1 MANKW
6 LMHVK
11 KTMTTMKS
19 RGTYKKGDG
28 LKKVIMEAKKSYKK
42 HKGGAEHTDSSSDDT
57 ATTSMAPAPTPAAA
71 APTPM
76 AAAPDAPA
84 PPTAMGGRKHKRGTR
99 RTRRLRK

>member
-11 KTMTTMKS
+11 KTMKTMKS

-28 LKKVIMEAKKSYKK
+28 LKKVILEAKKSYKK
-42 HKGGAEHTDSSSDDT
+42 HKGGAEGDSSSED
-57 ATTSMAPAPTPAAA
+57 APAPAA
-71 APTPM
+71 APKVESKPE
-76 AAAPDAPA
+76 APDAPA
-84 PPTAMGGRKHKRGTR
+84 GGRRKRGTR

>member
-6 LMHVK
+6 LSHVK
-11 KTMTTMKS
+11 HTMKQMKS

-42 HKGGAEHTDSSSDDT
+42 HKGGAEGDSASDT
-57 ATTSMAPAPTPAAA
+57 PAPAPAPEKKPEAAPAAS
-71 APTPM
+71 T
-76 AAAPDAPA
+76 
-84 PPTAMGGRKHKRGTR
+84 GGRRKRGTR

>member
-11 KTMTTMKS
+11 KTMKTMKS

-42 HKGGAEHTDSSSDDT
+42 HKGGADGDSSSSSSDDT
-57 ATTSMAPAPTPAAA
+57 AAAAPAPTS
-71 APTPM
+71 M
-76 AAAPDAPA
+76 AATPAPDAPA
-84 PPTAMGGRKHKRGTR
+84 PTTAMGGRRKRGTR

>member
-6 LMHVK
+6 LIHVK
-11 KTMTTMKS
+11 KTMKTMKS

-42 HKGGAEHTDSSSDDT
+42 HKGGAEHDDSSSDDT
-57 ATTSMAPAPTPAAA
+57 APAAPAAPAA
-71 APTPM
+71 PV
-76 AAAPDAPA
+76 
-84 PPTAMGGRKHKRGTR
+84 GGRKRGPRGTR

>member
-11 KTMTTMKS
+11 KTMKTMKS

-28 LKKVIMEAKKSYKK
+28 LKKVILEAKKSYKK
-42 HKGGAEHTDSSSDDT
+42 HKGGADGDSSSED
-57 ATTSMAPAPTPAAA
+57 APAPAPA
-71 APTPM
+71 PEVE
-76 AAAPDAPA
+76 PDAPA
-84 PPTAMGGRKHKRGTR
+84 GGRRKRGTR

>member
-11 KTMTTMKS
+11 KTMKTMKS

-42 HKGGAEHTDSSSDDT
+42 HKGGAEHTDSSSSSSDDT
-57 ATTSMAPAPTPAAA
+57 AAA
-71 APTPM
+71 AP
-76 AAAPDAPA
+76 AAAPAATPEVKPDAPA
-84 PPTAMGGRKHKRGTR
+84 PPTAMGGRRKRGTR

>member
-11 KTMTTMKS
+11 KTMKTMKS

-28 LKKVIMEAKKSYKK
+28 LKKVILEAKKSYKK
-42 HKGGAEHTDSSSDDT
+42 HKGGAEGDSSSED
-57 ATTSMAPAPTPAAA
+57 AAPAPAPA
-71 APTPM
+71 PEVK
-76 AAAPDAPA
+76 PDAPA
-84 PPTAMGGRKHKRGTR
+84 GGRRKRGTR

>member
-11 KTMTTMKS
+11 KTMKTMKS

-42 HKGGAEHTDSSSDDT
+42 HKGGEE
-57 ATTSMAPAPTPAAA
+57 A
-71 APTPM
+71 APESSPETSPVS
-76 AAAPDAPA
+76 PA
-84 PPTAMGGRKHKRGTR
+84 VMGGRRKGRKGGKTMR
-99 RTRRLRK
+99 RRK

>member
-11 KTMTTMKS
+11 KTMKTMKS

-42 HKGGAEHTDSSSDDT
+42 HKGGAEGDSSSSSSDDT
-57 ATTSMAPAPTPAAA
+57 AAATPAPSTAMAA
-71 APTPM
+71 AP
-76 AAAPDAPA
+76 APDAPA
-84 PPTAMGGRKHKRGTR
+84 PPTAMGGRRKRGTR

>member
-6 LMHVK
+6 LTHVK
-11 KTMTTMKS
+11 HTMKTMKS

-42 HKGGAEHTDSSSDDT
+42 HKRGGGDSDSST
-57 ATTSMAPAPTPAAA
+57 ASPAPSSTE
-71 APTPM
+71 PTPESKTEQKLET
-76 AAAPDAPA
+76 PV
-84 PPTAMGGRKHKRGTR
+84 AMGGRKRGTR

>member
-11 KTMTTMKS
+11 KTMKTMKS

-28 LKKVIMEAKKSYKK
+28 LKKVILEAKKSYKK
-42 HKGGAEHTDSSSDDT
+42 HKGGAEGDSSSSSSDDT
-57 ATTSMAPAPTPAAA
+57 AAAPAPA
-71 APTPM
+71 PM
-76 AAAPDAPA
+76 ADAPAPEVEPDAPA
-84 PPTAMGGRKHKRGTR
+84 GGRRKRGTR